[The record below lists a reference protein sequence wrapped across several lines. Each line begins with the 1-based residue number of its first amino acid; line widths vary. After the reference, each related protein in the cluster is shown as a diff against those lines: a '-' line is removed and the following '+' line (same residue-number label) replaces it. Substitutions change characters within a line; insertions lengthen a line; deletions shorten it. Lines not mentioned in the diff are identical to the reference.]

1 MSRAVGRLIAF
12 ACAAVACAGGG
23 SDELPAPDTYVDV
36 VTEGAVSDF
45 YLTAQ
50 EFYDRLEGRRFN
62 SITTFRDAFLHEFFQ
77 DEEDFSNYYA
87 DLAHDLVEAS
97 FRRNLPL
104 GTSVQEFLVD
114 GPGSARVRVR
124 IWGKNSLPLRPWRV
138 AVQREDRWERHEGR
152 WWIIPGAL

>member
-1 MSRAVGRLIAF
+1 MIRAVRVL
-12 ACAAVACAGGG
+12 AALLCTAAACAGG
-23 SDELPAPDTYVDV
+23 SDVPPAPDTYVDI
-36 VTEGAVSDF
+36 VTDRAVTDF
-45 YLTAQ
+45 YSTAQ

-62 SITTFRDAFLHEFFQ
+62 SITTFRDAYLHEFFRA
-77 DEEDFSNYYA
+77 EEDFSNYYA

-114 GPGSARVRVR
+114 GPGRARVRVR
-124 IWGKNSLPLRPWRV
+124 IWGKNALPLRPWRV